1 MTNATSRR
9 TFVGVALDPATRDL
23 LGAHLDAHLPD
34 NVPGKFV
41 TPANWHITLRFLGST
56 SETQIDQVA
65 HYLSEG
71 VEQSA
76 FSIRFGRLG
85 AFPRA
90 SRAAVLWVGVERGI
104 HRLTR
109 VAEAA
114 EEAVVAA
121 GFGPEDRPFHP
132 HLTIARIRPPEHV
145 GKLIEAVPPFTV
157 EMRVAEVTLFESH
170 LGGGPATYEPLER
183 IEL

>member
-114 EEAVVAA
+114 EEVPSSPRDLAPRTGPSIRTSRLLESDPRNTWGSSSRLFPPSPSRCVWRRSLFSRAIWVA
-121 GFGPEDRPFHP
+121 GR
-132 HLTIARIRPPEHV
+132 RR
-145 GKLIEAVPPFTV
+145 
-157 EMRVAEVTLFESH
+157 MSR
-170 LGGGPATYEPLER
+170 
-183 IEL
+183 